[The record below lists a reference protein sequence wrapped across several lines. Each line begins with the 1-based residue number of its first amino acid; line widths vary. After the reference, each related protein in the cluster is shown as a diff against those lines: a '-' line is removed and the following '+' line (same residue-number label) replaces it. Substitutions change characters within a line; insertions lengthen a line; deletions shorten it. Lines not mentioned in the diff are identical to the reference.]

1 MATQS
6 LNNPFADYGNI
17 IHGERFIGRCE
28 EIQTIE
34 QRVMGRNQY
43 GNLAIM
49 GLPRIGKT
57 SLAWHAI
64 MENRESLLQNTTIPI
79 FVPVGS
85 CKTSRNFFQML
96 VLMLNDELEFVCDE
110 TNKIQKISTIANGLQ
125 QIENEV
131 DFFLNVEKFYKF
143 VKRIGYKVIYIL
155 DEFDSVQGIFEVADF
170 QTLRELSTS
179 PDTDICLV
187 TCSRKTIQE
196 IEALNGAISNFY
208 NTFKD
213 IRLGMYND
221 DDIKTYWQWVE
232 NYYTIDE
239 DYIKNAEFYVGRHPF
254 LLDFFNNYCLVDN
267 KDIDDVDLISKLRL
281 ELLSQF
287 STIQDTLNNEGLL
300 DKAIQ
305 LVVGPVYDVDKIAEE
320 KLLKFN
326 FVKIVDNEQKLMILG
341 RLMGSTYQGKS
352 YTCFSDYFTH
362 VLERNVIA
370 NVDYWPIWTETEK
383 MTRQLIKTYLDERY
397 GLDWE
402 VQIEADCGRS
412 KTWSDSFAALKSTRA
427 KTLRLFPGAS
437 NHLVDYTLT
446 RDMYNVFINTG
457 WGAWFNQV
465 FGADKKPWSTKFNYL
480 ADVRNPMAHN
490 NSEFISDEQKALA
503 TTYCQEIKRAIREWG
518 QNRDK

>member
-64 MENRESLLQNTTIPI
+64 MEKKESLLQHFTIPI
-79 FVPVGS
+79 FVSVGS
-85 CKTSRNFFQML
+85 CKTSRYFFQML
-96 VLMLNDELEFVCDE
+96 VTMLADELEFVSNE
-110 TNKIQKISTIANGLQ
+110 NSKIQKISALVRSIRQ
-125 QIENEV
+125 MENEV
-131 DFFLNVEKFYKF
+131 DFVLQLERFYKF
-143 VKRIGYKVIYIL
+143 VKKIGYKVIYIL
-155 DEFDSVQGIFEVADF
+155 DEFDSVKDFFEVADF
-170 QTLRELSTS
+170 QTLRGLSTN
-179 PDTDICLV
+179 PETDVCLV
-187 TCSRKTIQE
+187 TCSRKTIKE

-221 DDIKTYWQWVE
+221 DDIKTYWRWVK
-232 NYYTIDE
+232 NYYTIGE
-239 DYIKNAEFYVGRHPF
+239 DYINKTEFYVGRHPF

-267 KDIDDVDLISKLRL
+267 KDIEDVDILSKLRL
-281 ELLSQF
+281 DLLSQF
-287 STIQDTLNNEGLL
+287 STIKDTLNNERLL

-305 LVVGPVYDVDKIAEE
+305 LVVGPVYDVDKISEE

-326 FVKIVDNEQKLMILG
+326 FVKIVDNEQKIMVLG

-362 VLERNVIA
+362 VLERNIIA
-370 NVDYWPIWTETEK
+370 NVEYWPIWTETEK
-383 MTRQLIKTYLDERY
+383 MIRELIKTYLEERY
-397 GLDWE
+397 GQDWE
-402 VQIEADCGRS
+402 VLIQADCGKS
-412 KTWSDSFAALKSTRA
+412 KSWSDSFSTLKSTRD

-437 NHLVDYTLT
+437 THLVDYTLT
-446 RDMYNVFINTG
+446 RDMFNVFINTG

-465 FGADKKPWSTKFNYL
+465 FGADKKPWSAKFLFL
-480 ADVRNPMAHN
+480 AEVRNPMAHN
-490 NSEFISDEQKALA
+490 NSEFISEEQKSLA
-503 TTYCQEIKRAIREWG
+503 TTYCQDIKRAIMDWG
-518 QNRDK
+518 KKRT